1 MLSVANIEYNLAYS
15 CAPCLAGIKP
25 SNLFSISAEDFK
37 QFFLLDKDLLEAK
50 GFYLKVLCACERGVQ
65 IILYKK
71 EALETLIRSEGVKSA
86 LLMFGYEP
94 DMSLE
99 DMLNLLASR
108 MHSSQADRHCKRCCS
123 FPHEIGLFL
132 GYPVYD
138 VLEYYKRH
146 GEGCIFSGYWK
157 VYADAEK
164 AAETFEQYNECK
176 KHFAL
181 QIEKGLRLYDLLSA

>member
-71 EALETLIRSEGVKSA
+71 EALETLIRSERVKSA

-94 DMSLE
+94 EMSLE

-157 VYADAEK
+157 VYSDAEK

>member
-1 MLSVANIEYNLAYS
+1 MLSITNIEYNLAYS
-15 CAPCLAGIKP
+15 CAPCLAGLKP
-25 SNLFSISAEDFK
+25 SNLISVPAEDFK
-37 QFFLLDKDLLEAK
+37 QFFLLDKDLLESK
-50 GFYLKVLCACERGVQ
+50 GFYLKVLCACERGAQ
-65 IILYKK
+65 ILLYKK
-71 EALETLIRSEGVKSA
+71 DSLEALIRSEEVKRA

-94 DMSLE
+94 EMSLE
-99 DMLNLLASR
+99 DMLILLESR
-108 MHSSQADRHCKRCCS
+108 MHSSQTDRHCKRCCT

-138 VLEYYKRH
+138 VLEYYRRN

>member
-1 MLSVANIEYNLAYS
+1 M
-15 CAPCLAGIKP
+15 
-25 SNLFSISAEDFK
+25 
-37 QFFLLDKDLLEAK
+37 LDKDLLEAK
-50 GFYLKVLCACERGVQ
+50 GFFLKVLCACERGVQ
-65 IILYKK
+65 ILLYKK
-71 EALETLIRSEGVKSA
+71 DALEALIKEERVQAA

-94 DMSLE
+94 GMSLE

-138 VLEYYKRH
+138 VLEYYRRN

-157 VYADAEK
+157 VYSDAEK

>member
-65 IILYKK
+65 ILLYKK
-71 EALETLIRSEGVKSA
+71 EALEALIRSERVKSA

-94 DMSLE
+94 EMSLE

-108 MHSSQADRHCKRCCS
+108 MHSSQADRQCKR
-123 FPHEIGLFL
+123 
-132 GYPVYD
+132 
-138 VLEYYKRH
+138 
-146 GEGCIFSGYWK
+146 
-157 VYADAEK
+157 
-164 AAETFEQYNECK
+164 
-176 KHFAL
+176 
-181 QIEKGLRLYDLLSA
+181 

>member
-1 MLSVANIEYNLAYS
+1 MLDIANIEYNLAYS
-15 CAPCLAGIKP
+15 CAPCLAGLKP
-25 SNLFSISAEDFK
+25 SNLISISAEDFK
-37 QFFLLDKDLLEAK
+37 QFFLLDKDLLESK
-50 GFYLKVLCACERGVQ
+50 GFYLRVLCACEKGVQ
-65 IILYKK
+65 ILLYKK
-71 EALETLIRSEGVKSA
+71 KALEELIRDERVQAA

-94 DMSLE
+94 GMSLE
-99 DMLNLLASR
+99 DMLNLLALK
-108 MHSSQADRHCKRCCS
+108 MHSSQADRHCKRCCT

-138 VLEYYKRH
+138 VLEYYRRR

-164 AAETFEQYNECK
+164 AAETFDQYNECK

-181 QIEKGLRLYDLLSA
+181 QIESGLRLYDLLSA

>member
-1 MLSVANIEYNLAYS
+1 MLNIANIEYNLVYS
-15 CAPCLAGIKP
+15 CAPCLAGLKP
-25 SNLFSISAEDFK
+25 SNLISVSAEDFK
-37 QFFLLDKDLLEAK
+37 QFFLLDKDLLESK

-65 IILYKK
+65 ILLYKK
-71 EALETLIRSEGVKSA
+71 EALEALIRSERVKSA

-94 DMSLE
+94 QVSLE

-138 VLEYYKRH
+138 VLEYYRRK

-164 AAETFEQYNECK
+164 AAETFDRYNECK

>member
-1 MLSVANIEYNLAYS
+1 MLSIANIEYNLAYS

-50 GFYLKVLCACERGVQ
+50 GFFLKVLCACERGVQ
-65 IILYKK
+65 ILLYKK
-71 EALETLIRSEGVKSA
+71 DSLETLIKDERVQ
-86 LLMFGYEP
+86 
-94 DMSLE
+94 
-99 DMLNLLASR
+99 DMLALLASR

-138 VLEYYKRH
+138 VLEYYRRN

-157 VYADAEK
+157 VYSDAEK
-164 AAETFEQYNECK
+164 AAEIFNRYNECK